1 MKLFKK
7 LRLRFEKLKIE
18 NWKYEKLGVLKIRKI
33 DNSKNWKFWK
43 LKIRKGWKI
52 ENWRWK
58 GNLRR
63 GLNFFVE
70 FFQNHFFMSGPSRIY
85 ASLFYLLMYF
95 DVCQNEILIKCH
107 AVRNKLERQYS
118 NSDEW
123 SDIRPDFYFW
133 ANLTLKI
140 GNRAWT
146 VKNWNFHNCCP
157 TQFTASLFSSQV
169 AKNPSFM
176 RFCCF
181 WSY

>member
-1 MKLFKK
+1 MT
-7 LRLRFEKLKIE
+7 
-18 NWKYEKLGVLKIRKI
+18 IRKI
-33 DNSKNWKFWK
+33 ENSKNWKFGK

-52 ENWRWK
+52 KNWRWK

-118 NSDEW
+118 NSDEYVISGQIFTSEPIW
-123 SDIRPDFYFW
+123 PSKLATEHEPWKTETFTIVVLHNSLLLLYFH
-133 ANLTLKI
+133 
-140 GNRAWT
+140 R
-146 VKNWNFHNCCP
+146 
-157 TQFTASLFSSQV
+157 SQV
-169 AKNPSFM
+169 AKNPTFM